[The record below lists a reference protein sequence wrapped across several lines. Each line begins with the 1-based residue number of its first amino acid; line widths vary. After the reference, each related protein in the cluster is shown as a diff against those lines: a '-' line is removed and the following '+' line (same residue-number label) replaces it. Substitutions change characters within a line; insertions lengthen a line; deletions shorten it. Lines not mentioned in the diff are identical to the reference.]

1 MGWDV
6 VQIGLK
12 HNLPVEDPIATAKE
26 VAKRLKRNI
35 RLVYRDEYKYDAANN
50 IVSSSN
56 DDFVEIGTY
65 KVNDSNDSLQM
76 IASTYQVKN
85 ILNLAGIEKLRTATY
100 SDGFAEL
107 LLDAIDNPFELYEIE
122 NVEDKDDHI
131 FIRIFKENVDLDI
144 SVVERWA
151 MWECAF
157 HPENVCL
164 REWLTNYRMKIFE
177 RAKLFGC
184 NEVIICSDQDP
195 TITIYDSM
203 NLPSDQ
209 LKEYATSYKY
219 YEDTGWLDKGKDV
232 ANRKK
237 NAKQIMFSS
246 LFANQLEFDNEDFVE
261 VIYDDFK
268 DLERVVE

>member
-26 VAKRLKRNI
+26 VAKRLNRNI
-35 RLVYRDEYKYDAANN
+35 RLVYRDEYKYDAPNN
-50 IVSSSN
+50 IVSRAN
-56 DDFVEIGTY
+56 DDMVEIGTF
-65 KVNDSNDSLQM
+65 KVNDSNDNLQM
-76 IASTYQVKN
+76 IASTYQVKE
-85 ILNLAGIEKLRTATY
+85 ILDQAGIEKLRTATY

-107 LLDAIDNPFELYEIE
+107 LLDAVENPFDLYEIE
-122 NVEDKDDHI
+122 NVEDRDDLI

-144 SVVERWA
+144 SVVERWR

-157 HPENVCL
+157 HSDNSL
-164 REWLTNYRMKIFE
+164 YREWLKNYRMRIFE
-177 RAKLFGC
+177 RAKMFGC
-184 NEVIICSDQDP
+184 KEVIICSDQGP
-195 TITIYDSM
+195 TITIYDKM
-203 NLPSDQ
+203 DLPSDQ

-219 YEDTGWLDKGKDV
+219 YEDTGWFERDKDV
-232 ANRKK
+232 AEWKK

-246 LFANQLEFDNEDFVE
+246 LFANQLEFEKDDFIE

-268 DLERVVE
+268 DLE